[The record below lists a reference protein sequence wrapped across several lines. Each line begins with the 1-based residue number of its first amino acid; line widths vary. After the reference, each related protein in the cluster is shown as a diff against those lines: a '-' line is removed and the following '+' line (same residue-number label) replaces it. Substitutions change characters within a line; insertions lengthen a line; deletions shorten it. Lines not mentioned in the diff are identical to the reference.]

1 MTIQVHY
8 SHIQCS
14 YVLKHK
20 IMSLKIGANR
30 NLQGVWDPPRPYH
43 PLTGPVTKGHWQLSQ
58 LLGIACFFMFTFS
71 KHEPSKSTSPC
82 WL

>member
-1 MTIQVHY
+1 MTVQVRY

-20 IMSLKIGANR
+20 VMSLKIGANR
-30 NLQGVWDPPRPYH
+30 SLQGLWGPPRS
-43 PLTGPVTKGHWQLSQ
+43 GAVTKGHCQLTQ
-58 LLGIACFFMFTFS
+58 LLGIACFFMCMFS
-71 KHEPSKSTSPC
+71 KHEPSKSTRPC